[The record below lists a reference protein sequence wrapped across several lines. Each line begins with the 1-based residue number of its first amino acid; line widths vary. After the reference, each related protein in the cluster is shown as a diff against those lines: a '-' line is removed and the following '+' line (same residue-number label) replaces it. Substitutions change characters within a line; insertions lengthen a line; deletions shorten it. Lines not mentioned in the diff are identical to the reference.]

1 MSGDH
6 GPVMERAREVG
17 ASDTITPE
25 IAPSRA
31 LIPPL
36 PLLLPLA
43 VSGPQGGKPISA
55 WTPLQRAIDPGYHLR
70 LQVSMHM
77 DRIDAGRYAF
87 ARDYARAIRDSRAG
101 EADAVVARYVAAES
115 RELRDARAAIQRY
128 DAGSRERAAALD
140 SALSQAGGR

>member
-36 PLLLPLA
+36 
-43 VSGPQGGKPISA
+43 Q
-55 WTPLQRAIDPGYHLR
+55 WAIDPGYHLR

-77 DRIDAGRYAF
+77 DRIDAVRYAF
-87 ARDYARAIRDSRAG
+87 ASDYARAIRGSRAK

-115 RELRDARAAIQRY
+115 RELRDVRAAIQRY